1 MAHKSVALAADK
13 LQLLWQQWAVLP
25 LCLLL
30 CFMYAADTIMVA
42 ASLHW
47 YKNNPTSAQLLL
59 LAEVMKLVIALTLA
73 TVVDGCCSQ
82 ESSRTTKPNGS
93 AAAAAERLPLMA
105 EGTAKPGPL
114 SGLQQVLQRPGVASQ
129 VLHFSVPAVCYFV
142 SNNLSFYALRLLPA
156 YTYMLLTSLK
166 ILTTALLSYT
176 FLGKEIPTHQQ
187 VSYVL
192 MLLAVNLGTAK
203 SSSVS
208 HSPYLSYNIP
218 AGLFIMLAVAAC
230 SALATVYTEWV
241 MNYSCYRQESINLQN
256 ARLYVAGV
264 VLNGGF
270 YVYQTVVKQV
280 SGSSSTGGAWSDI
293 RLLHWGI
300 IISLAFMGLL
310 VSVIIKWH
318 GSGVK
323 VMASATAMFASAWAS
338 QVFLGEAAPWLFW
351 LGAVAAA
358 AALLLHSASPAALP
372 WAAASSKAAAAD
384 GPTNKVHSRKR
395 GPQLL
400 WLALIATV
408 GFAAVVAYKA
418 PVSLAASPSP
428 SAASASS
435 QAAAAAAA
443 AALDA
448 ANNVNIV
455 GPSDKDVAAAVA
467 AATAAASAAV
477 AAHVD
482 SLVSRQK
489 QLAEFFQ
496 VAPVRNHSSLVGF
509 PRDTNLRVPAMYLP
523 IDYASTQQV
532 CAPLS
537 CSLSHQCTV
546 NDPRCCMFYLIKM
559 LEFFTKFVE
568 SYGLEREWFAVYG
581 IALGAIRH
589 PGGFTPWTND
599 VDIGASP
606 RLINFLES
614 TAVRDEMW
622 QYGEFRSI
630 HCSCTNTNSQQWCV
644 NISVVWGSL
653 PTPWTA
659 CLHTLLCILL
669 HFQDAG
675 LCEPNTRNNGI
686 HAAMCVLSTTIHIMK
701 CMLGG

>member
-1 MAHKSVALAADK
+1 
-13 LQLLWQQWAVLP
+13 
-25 LCLLL
+25 
-30 CFMYAADTIMVA
+30 
-42 ASLHW
+42 
-47 YKNNPTSAQLLL
+47 
-59 LAEVMKLVIALTLA
+59 
-73 TVVDGCCSQ
+73 
-82 ESSRTTKPNGS
+82 
-93 AAAAAERLPLMA
+93 
-105 EGTAKPGPL
+105 
-114 SGLQQVLQRPGVASQ
+114 
-129 VLHFSVPAVCYFV
+129 V

-166 ILTTALLSYT
+166 ILTTALLSHT
-176 FLGKEIPTHQQ
+176 FLGKDIPAHQQ

-218 AGLFIMLAVAAC
+218 AGLFIMLAVAGC

-241 MNYSCYRQESINLQN
+241 MNYSCYKAESINMQN

-264 VLNGGF
+264 VLNGSF
-270 YVYQTVVKQV
+270 YVYQAVVKQV

-338 QVFLGEAAPWLFW
+338 QVFLGEAAPGLFW
-351 LGAVAAA
+351 LGAAAAA
-358 AALLLHSASPAALP
+358 AALLLHSAAPSALP
-372 WAAASSKAAAAD
+372 WAAASSKAD
-384 GPTNKVHSRKR
+384 STNNKAHSRKR

-418 PVSLAASPSP
+418 PKTVAASPSP
-428 SAASASS
+428 SAA

-443 AALDA
+443 AALEA
-448 ANNVNIV
+448 ANNVTV
-455 GPSDKDVAAAVA
+455 VKPGDQTVSAAVA
-467 AATAAASAAV
+467 AATAAATAAV

-482 SLVSRQK
+482 GLVSRQQ

-496 VAPVRNHSSLVGF
+496 IQPVRNHSSLVAF
-509 PRDTNLRVPAMYLP
+509 PRDRTLRIPAMYLP

-532 CAPLS
+532 CAPIS
-537 CSLSHQCTV
+537 CSLSSQCTV
-546 NDPRCCMFYLIKM
+546 NDPRCCMFYLVRM

-581 IALGAIRH
+581 IALGAIRQ
-589 PGGFTPWTND
+589 PSGFTPWTND

-622 QYGEFRSI
+622 QYGE
-630 HCSCTNTNSQQWCV
+630 
-644 NISVVWGSL
+644 L
-653 PTPWTA
+653 
-659 CLHTLLCILL
+659 
-669 HFQDAG
+669 
-675 LCEPNTRNNGI
+675 
-686 HAAMCVLSTTIHIMK
+686 
-701 CMLGG
+701 